1 MAFNIETFKSEGL
14 RLGGARPSL
23 FEVQIPDWPG
33 ALPGAP
39 SQLRFLA
46 KATSLP
52 PSIISEIEVPYF
64 GRRIKIVGD
73 RAYPN
78 WTMTVMN
85 EEDFYVRQ
93 SLMAWHTQMNT
104 EQRNTMAGDVNT
116 NISSYKR
123 NIYVFQYSKAG
134 GIDAGTNP
142 EPIFSCT
149 IVGAF
154 PVNISQ
160 IGLDWEA
167 VNQVE
172 QFDVE
177 FAYDYWVPR
186 VISESVSDSG
196 TTLEEIVGR

>member
-46 KATSLP
+46 KSTSLP

-104 EQRNTMAGDVNT
+104 EQRNTMAGEVST

-123 NIYVFQYSKAG
+123 NIYVFQYSKNG
-134 GIDAGTNP
+134 GLSGDTTP

-149 IVGAF
+149 LVGAF

-186 VISESVSDSG
+186 VISESSPDSV
-196 TTLEEIVGR
+196 TTLSDIVGR